1 MRGHVL
7 LHYHRIHHDYDDF
20 SLLVRAEH
28 CAEPPYAS
36 SSVVVLAQPRPN
48 TLTSF
53 GALFRFD
60 PAALFPTPAPAGTA
74 LLVLPVRHP
83 NHPQSRQVDAPC
95 RRVLITKQAH
105 VRHVFMVQGVSDVYS
120 SPLDFCLPTPFQHAP
135 RFLSFVLDPATMTSS
150 SCPLRSIRPVLHLYV
165 TFGPGSKGSRQPL
178 CPPFF
183 QTTLFPA
190 TPLASPP
197 YSAGDPVLF
206 LLDLFGL
213 YTLPASIIPVLVFRP
228 KQFQPPPPS
237 PLPVASSS
245 GLTLPSDT
253 HTFDIRVDSS
263 CSLDLVAVSCSAVP
277 FASSLKAPDM
287 CKLIRNQAVVNP
299 ALSQCTFIEDPESWV
314 QHFARPSPSS
324 SSHASPP
331 PALFPNLFD
340 DNTLTVYLSRLQPTP
355 KTEKDDKTNTEATE
369 TPGAVKSIGT
379 GTMTV
384 SSEPMVCAKNN
395 VGTTSVARMLRSQYR
410 SSTVFQVDLPSLLD
424 RASPYSLTLSSCDG
438 SSSSTEGISS
448 AAHAAEWNS
457 SKGSH
462 VILAPTFPSLLT
474 PTEVDLRLYYHRY
487 GQFAD
492 WQSWRLRL
500 SASQHTVTLRPHRPH
515 RPGVVFFDIMSSVFP
530 YEATVHAELFRLS
543 RDAEDISAT
552 ITVSGAEKETDER
565 DEVTPG
571 KENTTVVTV
580 DKATT
585 IDRRDVSR
593 QWKSGQLIYEMHF
606 VQGQSNIYQSP
617 PARAVMER
625 TRFTRLRYRRF
636 LPGDYDSWDIWS
648 WDDAD
653 VESNRVPLKPCN
665 HDDDWGSMNNQN
677 QNSHGSKKKVDNQQ
691 FAKPKDSNLAWVD
704 FIVDRAQ
711 YGAGGNVSLL
721 PRRGGDEWLER
732 DYPIRVL
739 KEQSMFS
746 TVSGEA
752 AIMANAN
759 EVAQI
764 QLQTTQL
771 TKNLSNAKG
780 ATNVQLFTITQGT
793 NIVTPDLAKEV
804 YSALQVYVE
813 SNSTSSVILQTPV
826 PIAWISPPRP
836 NRPDAV
842 QYTTFRLHE
851 RAISKSND
859 KKGERTRLLRFR
871 KVSKVSPTVMRVRF
885 DHTETEFGEDFP
897 VEMVAVTVPGFESK
911 MLQWQT
917 HADWDAYLYNGQLGW
932 EYEPRQCS
940 FRCFAPTA
948 DKVSVVLYNR
958 PAGKSGRRVLP
969 MRRIPHGCWK
979 CIVNGNLRGRYYKLL
994 AEGEN
999 KRLFPGVEV
1008 IDPYSRCNTA
1018 HNGRGFIY
1026 GVENTP
1032 VAPRPDCE
1040 PNETVVYELHIRDI
1054 TIDENSGVHK
1064 RGKFAGLCERGTR
1077 LKLSRAEL
1085 GKRKEPRSTILC
1097 HGLSSD
1103 NVEGGFHGE
1112 GHVDRFQ
1119 PLNKLS
1125 TALDHIVEMGVT
1137 AVQVMP
1143 VQDFDNDE
1151 SDDGAYRWG
1160 YMPVHFNSPDGWYAS
1175 RTDDAS
1181 RIKEMKQMVDA
1192 LHKAGLRVIMD
1203 VVYNHTAEDSNEL
1216 NLDARFSFNGLAPRY
1231 YYRTCGNTPVAY
1243 TGDSTCGLR
1252 PPNEPRCGACYSNG
1266 SGCGNEFRSEAPMA
1280 RKFIID
1286 SLKFWVREYGID
1298 GFRFDLMGLMD
1309 VDTLTLAAREL
1320 HAIDASIILY
1330 GEPWAGGLSPLQ
1342 VTEKG
1347 MQRSRG
1353 FGMFNDAF
1361 RNAVRGSPFESE
1373 ETFVMDGGRTATVK
1387 AGIVGSVDTFCDWPM
1402 ESINY
1407 VECHDNYTLWDHL
1420 RFYVRSRADDIVFS
1434 DDDLRRMHRLAA
1446 AVIFTAQGIP
1456 FIQGGQEMCRTKH
1469 DVENSY
1475 ESPDSINRIDWRRKQ
1490 HEWST
1495 VQYYRGLVVL
1505 RRSNPHLFCKVS
1517 ADDIRKS
1524 VIFYEDLGLPV
1535 PDRCIAYRIIG
1546 NQETLLNRLG
1556 QCHPHINAESLHE
1569 VAAQWTQ
1576 VVVLLNPTPQQVE
1589 FHLPEADKDVI
1600 WLQIV
1605 DAKCAGVSDLKG
1617 PAIGSVFVEGRSAAV
1632 LRRGSEKDM
1641 ANAQLMLRLDAISDS
1656 YCSFHGDD
1664 VLGRYAVG
1672 LDSAPS
1678 AEEANEQRRLRQ
1690 ERRQF
1695 EQKQASLKD
1704 KKSSKKS

>member
-1 MRGHVL
+1 
-7 LHYHRIHHDYDDF
+7 
-20 SLLVRAEH
+20 
-28 CAEPPYAS
+28 
-36 SSVVVLAQPRPN
+36 
-48 TLTSF
+48 
-53 GALFRFD
+53 
-60 PAALFPTPAPAGTA
+60 
-74 LLVLPVRHP
+74 
-83 NHPQSRQVDAPC
+83 
-95 RRVLITKQAH
+95 
-105 VRHVFMVQGVSDVYS
+105 
-120 SPLDFCLPTPFQHAP
+120 
-135 RFLSFVLDPATMTSS
+135 MTSS
-150 SCPLRSIRPVLHLYV
+150 SCPLQSLRPVLHLYV
-165 TFGPGSKGSRQPL
+165 TFGPGSKCSREPPR
-178 CPPFF
+178 PPFF
-183 QTTLFPA
+183 QTTLFSA

-197 YSAGDPVLF
+197 QLAGDPVLF
-206 LLDLFGL
+206 LLDLFSL
-213 YTLPASIIPVLVFRP
+213 CTLPASITPVLVFRP

-237 PLPVASSS
+237 PFPIASST

-253 HTFDIRVDSS
+253 HIFDIRVDSS
-263 CSLDLVAVSCSAVP
+263 CSPDLVAVSCSALP
-277 FASSLKAPDM
+277 FAANLKAPDI

-299 ALSQCTFIEDPESWV
+299 ALSQCIFVKDSESWA
-314 QHFARPSPSS
+314 QHFPHPSS
-324 SSHASPP
+324 SSSLHASPP
-331 PALFPNLFD
+331 SALFPNLFE
-340 DNTLTVYLSRLQPTP
+340 DNTLTVYLSRVQPL
-355 KTEKDDKTNTEATE
+355 KKDDKTDNADATE
-369 TPGAVKSIGT
+369 TPDAVTAIGT
-379 GTMTV
+379 GTMKV
-384 SSEPMVCAKNN
+384 SSESTLCAKNV
-395 VGTTSVARMLRSQYR
+395 VGTTSVAKALPSQYR
-410 SSTVFQVDLPSLLD
+410 SSTVFQVDLPSLRD
-424 RASPYSLTLSSCDG
+424 RASPYSLMLSSCDG
-438 SSSSTEGISS
+438 SSSSTKAISGDV
-448 AAHAAEWNS
+448 HAAEWNS
-457 SKGSH
+457 SQGSH
-462 VILAPTFPSLLT
+462 VILAPTFPCLLT

-487 GQFAD
+487 DQFAD
-492 WQSWRLRL
+492 WQSWRIRL
-500 SASQHTVTLRPHRPH
+500 SSLQHTVTLRPHRPH

-530 YEATVHAELFRLS
+530 YETTVHAELFRVS
-543 RDAEDISAT
+543 RDAEDIST
-552 ITVSGAEKETDER
+552 TTTVSTAQKETEKIN
-565 DEVTPG
+565 EPTPG
-571 KENTTVVTV
+571 KENTTIVV
-580 DKATT
+580 DDNATT
-585 IDRRDVSR
+585 VDRRDVSR
-593 QWKSGQLIYEMHF
+593 QWKSGQSMHEMHF
-606 VQGQSNIYQSP
+606 VQGQSKIYQSP

-625 TRFTRLRYRRF
+625 SRFARLRYRRF
-636 LPGDYDSWDIWS
+636 LPGDYDNWDIWT

-653 VESNRVPLKPCN
+653 VESNRVPLKPYN
-665 HDDDWGSMNNQN
+665 PNDELKVMNDQN
-677 QNSHGSKKKVDNQQ
+677 QNAHSTKNKADHQQ
-691 FAKPKDSNLAWVD
+691 HAQQRDSNLAWVD

-711 YGAGGNVSLL
+711 YGAGANVSLL

-732 DYPIRVL
+732 DYPVRL
-739 KEQSMFS
+739 LREQSMFL

-752 AIMANAN
+752 AIMADAN
-759 EVAQI
+759 EVAEI
-764 QLQTTQL
+764 QMRPTQL
-771 TKNLSNAKG
+771 TKNLSNTKH
-780 ATNVQLFTITQGT
+780 TTSVQLFTITQGT

-804 YSALQVYVE
+804 CSALQVYVE

-836 NRPDAV
+836 NRLDAV
-842 QYTTFRLHE
+842 QYTTFRLNE
-851 RAISKSND
+851 CATSKSNNE
-859 KKGERTRLLRFR
+859 KGEQTRLLRFR
-871 KVSKVSPTVMRVRF
+871 KVSQVSPTVIRVRF
-885 DHTETEFGEDFP
+885 DHADAEFGEDFP
-897 VEMVAVTVPGFESK
+897 VERVAVTVPGFESK

-932 EYEPRQCS
+932 EYEPQQCS

-958 PAGKSGRRVLP
+958 PAGKSGRTMLP

-979 CIVNGNLRGRYYKLL
+979 CIVNDDLKGRYYKLL

-999 KRLFPGVEV
+999 KRLFPGVEI

-1026 GVENTP
+1026 GVENTS
-1032 VAPRPDCE
+1032 VAPRPESE
-1040 PNETVVYELHIRDI
+1040 PNETVVYELHIRDV

-1077 LKLSRAEL
+1077 LKLLPAEL
-1085 GKRKEPRSTILC
+1085 GKEKEPSKSNLLC
-1097 HGLSSD
+1097 HGLSSA
-1103 NVEGGFHGE
+1103 NVEGGFDGE
-1112 GHVDRFQ
+1112 GHVDRI
-1119 PLNKLS
+1119 LRLSKLS
-1125 TALDHIVEMGVT
+1125 TGLDHIVEMGVT
-1137 AVQVMP
+1137 AVQIMP

-1151 SDDGAYRWG
+1151 SDDEAYRWG

-1181 RIKEMKQMVDA
+1181 RILEMKQMVDA

-1320 HAIDASIILY
+1320 HAIDPSIMLY
-1330 GEPWAGGLSPLQ
+1330 GEPWAGGLSPLK

-1373 ETFVMDGGRTATVK
+1373 ETFVMDGGRTAAVK

-1446 AVIFTAQGIP
+1446 AVIFTAQGVP
-1456 FIQGGQEMCRTKH
+1456 FIQAGQEMCRTKH

-1475 ESPDSINRIDWRRKQ
+1475 ESPDSINRIDWRRKR
-1490 HEWST
+1490 HEWNT

-1535 PDRCIAYRIIG
+1535 PDRCIAYRITS

-1556 QCHPHINAESLHE
+1556 QCRSHMNVDSLHE
-1569 VAAQWTQ
+1569 LAAQWTQ

-1605 DAKCAGVSDLKG
+1605 DARCAGVSDLKG
-1617 PAIGSVFVEGRSAAV
+1617 PAVGSVFVEGRSAAV
-1632 LRRGSEKDM
+1632 LRRGSEKDVT
-1641 ANAQLMLRLDAISDS
+1641 NAQLMLRLDAISDS

-1704 KKSSKKS
+1704 KDSKKS